1 MCEKVQVA
9 KRNGSKCTCE
19 ERRAAMQDG
28 GGEQKRRERGRRKAA
43 GHEDATAPAP
53 RGAHSLG
60 VQPGLTET
68 TGG

>member
-1 MCEKVQVA
+1 MKVA

-19 ERRAAMQDG
+19 ERRGAMRDG
-28 GGEQKRRERGRRKAA
+28 GGEQERRERGRMKPA

-60 VQPGLTET
+60 VQPGLTEA

>member
-1 MCEKVQVA
+1 M
-9 KRNGSKCTCE
+9 R
-19 ERRAAMQDG
+19 DG
-28 GGEQKRRERGRRKAA
+28 GGEQERRERGRMKPA

-60 VQPGLTET
+60 VQPGLTEA